1 MSESNCVFVNQV
13 GITCYLSD
21 ERRCS
26 CSSVFRLCSSAGC
39 SSPPCGEILLRLAQ
53 CFFSIFFVLK
63 HGSGS
68 KECQFLYLKKKEIA
82 VCKFS
87 NVHDCSYILI
97 PGSYIY

>member
-53 CFFSIFFVLK
+53 CFFSIFFCLK
-63 HGSGS
+63 TWLRLQGMPVSLFE
-68 KECQFLYLKKKEIA
+68 KER
-82 VCKFS
+82 
-87 NVHDCSYILI
+87 DCCL
-97 PGSYIY
+97 